1 MMQPYLKIWYLGLLQ
16 TSFVIKIL
24 LKNINEN
31 FNNLLRLKGI
41 HESLS
46 TACWLNEIFMTI
58 LYRNFFKFE
67 EDDDETD
74 DGLLDIS
81 HQLGSLSIGVG
92 LSGRP
97 PEPLTEIEEISK
109 ENILQEFQQARSEQR
124 CKVY

>member
-1 MMQPYLKIWYLGLLQ
+1 MWVKL
-16 TSFVIKIL
+16 
-24 LKNINEN
+24 
-31 FNNLLRLKGI
+31 NLYDIIVSKF
-41 HESLS
+41 SL
-46 TACWLNEIFMTI
+46 
-58 LYRNFFKFE
+58 KFE